1 MDAAFAKSGGRSG
14 RMRSAILSQARRFEK
29 MQAVLDQ
36 KTSSSANTF
45 TSAFV
50 TFETEAAK
58 DKALRAYRPHSVWAW
73 LARPAGL
80 TMRGTHRLWVGLR
93 TVN

>member
-1 MDAAFAKSGGRSG
+1 MFDGHGPRVPH
-14 RMRSAILSQARRFEK
+14 ARRFEK

-58 DKALRAYRPHSVWAW
+58 DKALRAYRPHRCAK
-73 LARPAGL
+73 
-80 TMRGTHRLWVGLR
+80 R
-93 TVN
+93 TQTAS